1 MLSYVEEVCSARL
14 AAQQVFQKNATE
26 ESMYIHGI
34 IKILLGGKISGSK
47 SALGPLLRSSQYRE
61 S

>member
-1 MLSYVEEVCSARL
+1 MLSYVEEVCLARL

-34 IKILLGGKISGSK
+34 IKVMLGGKNSMLEVNPWPPPPIQSIS
-47 SALGPLLRSSQYRE
+47 
-61 S
+61 